1 MLTLGNLYKTYDK
14 PELEAP
20 IRERILGSL
29 ELRWAA
35 VDQDVFILVALF
47 HPWIRTQ
54 AFNNA
59 ALTQMQLMAIAD
71 RTFKRIF
78 ETDPGF
84 LLVSQLTDYC
94 NKTGI
99 YSDEKMMLT
108 GWKNKFEEAVC
119 ALLIL

>member
-1 MLTLGNLYKTYDK
+1 MLTLGNLYKTYNK
-14 PELEAP
+14 PEFEAP
-20 IRERILGSL
+20 IHEHVLGSL
-29 ELRWAA
+29 KLQWAA
-35 VDQDVFILVALF
+35 ADQDVFILVALF
-47 HPWIRTQ
+47 HPWICTH
-54 AFNNA
+54 NA
-59 ALTQMQLMAIAD
+59 ALTQMQLMAIMD
-71 RTFKRIF
+71 CTFKRIF

-119 ALLIL
+119 ALLMP

>member
-20 IRERILGSL
+20 IHKHVLASL

-35 VDQDVFILVALF
+35 ADQDVFILAALF
-47 HPWIRTQ
+47 HPWVCTW

-59 ALTQMQLMAIAD
+59 VLTRMQLMVIAD

-84 LLVSQLTDYC
+84 LLVLQLTDYC

-99 YSDEKMMLT
+99 YSDEKMMLG

-119 ALLIL
+119 VLLIL